1 MDIKKI
7 IILVILLIVVIL
19 SIVFVVNNKNTD
31 EEIYNNDGVTTDQ
44 IATLK
49 KTDKYEIYNTDIK
62 ASNGMTKI
70 TATVKNITTEV
81 TEQQKVI
88 IVLLDK
94 SNNEI
99 AEIPVIIPKLDAGK
113 TTKINSEALTEY
125 ANIYD
130 FKIK

>member
-7 IILVILLIVVIL
+7 IILAIILVVVIL
-19 SIVFVVNNKNTD
+19 SIIFITNNKD
-31 EEIYNNDGVTTDQ
+31 EEIYNNDGVTIDP

-49 KTDKYEIYNTDIK
+49 KTDKYEIYNTNIK
-62 ASNGMTKI
+62 AGNGITKI
-70 TATVKNITTEV
+70 TTTVKNVSTE
-81 TEQQKVI
+81 TAKQQK
-88 IVLLDK
+88 IVFVLIDK
-94 SNNEI
+94 NNNEV

>member
-1 MDIKKI
+1 
-7 IILVILLIVVIL
+7 
-19 SIVFVVNNKNTD
+19 
-31 EEIYNNDGVTTDQ
+31 
-44 IATLK
+44 LK
-49 KTDKYEIYNTDIK
+49 KTDKYEIYNTNIK

-70 TATVKNITTEV
+70 TSTVKNITTEV
-81 TEQQKVI
+81 IEQQKVI
-88 IVLLDK
+88 NVLLDK

-99 AEIPVIIPKLDAGK
+99 AEIPVIIPKLNVGK